1 MSPVPGPPAHPQAGL
16 EPGGFLVLAER
27 SPVSDPCSGRLQSTI
42 RRCGE
47 PAVAGESRVRSARA
61 RAPAPVECGGIRRP
75 GKGRADKLTPLFLSY
90 IGRGIPKD
98 FTGPN
103 RAAGLSFRSRT
114 RPPAAQGIA
123 DPSGRRFRPDR
134 KESLF
139 PQSQPSSSLQ
149 NLVAQPFVAVRFS
162 HSLPRRSAPPSSFR
176 QATALVFPVTV

>member
-1 MSPVPGPPAHPQAGL
+1 M
-16 EPGGFLVLAER
+16 
-27 SPVSDPCSGRLQSTI
+27 SDPCSGRLQSTI

-139 PQSQPSSSLQ
+139 PQSQPSSSLHP
-149 NLVAQPFVAVRFS
+149 VAPPPVSKWRS
-162 HSLPRRSAPPSSFR
+162 HSWLCAFLISRAAPPAFSFR